1 MATSIT
7 VNYTPQ
13 TTGNH
18 KICYQQTFPVDDGL
32 NFCCLTDPTVIT
44 PALVGVPQVFVIP
57 DIEIVCAGT
66 GSATAYA
73 GGEAT
78 YNGYVYPDCDTTDPP
93 VIITNWDAPV
103 GLV

>member
-18 KICYQQTFPVDDGL
+18 VICYQQTAPIDDGL

-57 DIEIVCAGT
+57 DIEIACAGV
-66 GSATAYA
+66 GSASVYV

-78 YNGYVYPDCDTTDPP
+78 FNGYVNPACDPSDPA
-93 VIITNWDAPV
+93 VIKTPWDAPV
-103 GLV
+103 VLV